1 MPSHAETARNMLERL
16 PFPPDIPMGPL
27 MLALYN
33 PDYARFGPL
42 LRIDPLI
49 WGKQEIS
56 PSLSA
61 EKHVVAFLGPSA
73 SGKDTI
79 LRGITVPYTQIITH
93 TTRIHRKDPSLADKY
108 FFVDKKQFNT
118 LDQQHKFIETLPLPS
133 GFYGTTISE
142 TERALLSSNQIIV
155 WRGEETGLPAMWKWL
170 TENHPMV
177 QRHVVFVLPHMPL
190 VDLAVRIIEQR
201 GADEAKGRIQKSI
214 REILSAGSSADF
226 LVLNPP
232 QPDGP
237 RDATRATQ
245 NLFTYFLK

>member
-1 MPSHAETARNMLERL
+1 MSGPL
-16 PFPPDIPMGPL
+16 PFPPDVPMGPL

-42 LRIDPLI
+42 LSIDPLI

-56 PSLSA
+56 HSLSA

-79 LRGITVPYTQIITH
+79 LRGLDIPYTQIITH
-93 TTRIHRKDPSLADKY
+93 TTRVHRKDPSLKDKY
-108 FFVDKKQFNT
+108 IFVQPEEFDAAEQNGE
-118 LDQQHKFIETLPLPS
+118 FIETLPQTA
-133 GFYGTTISE
+133 GCYGTTKNE
-142 TERALLSSNQIIV
+142 VERALQRENRIVV
-155 WRGEETGLPAMWKWL
+155 WRGEETGLPAMWRWL

-177 QRHVVFVLPHMPL
+177 QHHVVFVLPRMPL

-201 GADEAKGRIQKSI
+201 GADEAKGRIQKSV
-214 REILSAGSSADF
+214 REILSAGSIADF
-226 LVLNPP
+226 IVLNPP
-232 QPDGP
+232 QTEGP

-245 NLFTYFLK
+245 NLFTYFLGR